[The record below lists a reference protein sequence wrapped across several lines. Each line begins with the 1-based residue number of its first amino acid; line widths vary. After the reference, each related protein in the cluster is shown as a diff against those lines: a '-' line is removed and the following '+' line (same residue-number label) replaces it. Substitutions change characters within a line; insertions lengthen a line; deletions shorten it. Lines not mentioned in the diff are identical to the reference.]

1 MRALT
6 RLPEPQILQQR
17 GAGWLAAFL
26 ASGKTRPDSSK
37 YANPQIKAQLNSMSY
52 HKCFYC
58 EVKLKNKPKE
68 VDHQI
73 EVSVDNTLSYTWTN
87 LYLACDNCNGKIDHA
102 TIPITDA
109 LDPCRNTNTKIGNH
123 ITFTDEQITAKN
135 GSPLGLETIKKYRLD
150 TELLDKRRI
159 DQLKI
164 FQKLLITVQQTLI
177 AQGRN
182 SLSQAEKQA
191 LQIFKQPD
199 QPFSLMFKIILAQ
212 YNL

>member
-17 GAGWLAAFL
+17 GAAWLAAFL
-26 ASGKTRPDSSK
+26 ASGKARPDSTK
-37 YANPQIKAQLNSMSY
+37 YANAQIKAQLNSMSF

-73 EVSVDNTLSYTWTN
+73 EVSVNNTLSYTWTN

-102 TIPITDA
+102 TIPITNA
-109 LDPCRNTNTKIGNH
+109 LDPCRNTNLKIENH
-123 ITFTDEQITAKN
+123 LTFNDEQITAKKA
-135 GSPLGLETIKKYRLD
+135 SALGLETIKKYRLD

-164 FQKLLITVQQTLI
+164 FQKLLISIQQNII
-177 AQGRN
+177 AQDRN
-182 SLSQAEKQA
+182 SMTLAEKQA

>member
-1 MRALT
+1 MRALK

-17 GAGWLAAFL
+17 GANWLAAFL
-26 ASGKTRPDSSK
+26 ASGKMRPDSTK
-37 YANPQIKAQLNSMSY
+37 YANVQIKAQLNSMSFY
-52 HKCFYC
+52 KCFYC

-73 EVSVDNTLSYTWTN
+73 EVSIDNRLSFTWTN
-87 LYLACDNCNGKIDHA
+87 LYLACDNCNGKVDHA
-102 TIPITDA
+102 TIPVSDT
-109 LDPCRNTNTKIGNH
+109 LDPCRNTNLKIGNH
-123 ITFTDEQITAKN
+123 ITFVDEQITAKN
-135 GSPLGLETIKKYRLD
+135 ASQLGLDTIKKYRLD

-164 FQKLLITVQQTLI
+164 FQKLLISIQQNII

-182 SLSQAEKQA
+182 SLSQLEKQA
-191 LQIFKQPD
+191 LQTFKQPD
-199 QPFSLMFKIILAQ
+199 QPFSLMFKVVLAQ